1 MGELRWTKMSLFLIM
16 LPQFTA
22 VTGREAVVK
31 VGDEVTLS
39 CGNVDKDHNSCDNIE
54 WLFADSGGTPS
65 VVLIRSGQIGEHAG
79 DKSDRLR
86 VTEKNCSLVLKN
98 VTAKDV
104 GQYTCRQFQ
113 ESGQHTDLLSCY
125 LSVIIMTE
133 HQKDDGVALTCS
145 LLRYGPCKHKVKWL
159 REGRNVN
166 EDHADDSQPEC
177 SVTYSLS
184 DSSTTM
190 LKSKLRELFKC
201 ELTNLESKSV
211 ETFSFSRQSS
221 AEKPGDATT
230 APTTAPTTSVGTTAT
245 SKITETG
252 NMDWLLYIIA
262 ATGVVVALLITV
274 VVVVICKRSKGNKK
288 QVDENTGQ
296 SLNLAES
303 SPETSRDT
311 VDPQD
316 GVSYASVSYIKN
328 TSKAWVKN
336 NGDEDDT
343 VTYSTVK
350 ASSSSAGA
358 PDDASGLYATINKP
372 QK

>member
-16 LPQFTA
+16 LLQFTA
-22 VTGREAVVK
+22 VTGREAIVK

-39 CGNVDKDHNSCDNIE
+39 CGNVDKDHDSCDDIE

-104 GQYTCRQFQ
+104 GQYTCIP
-113 ESGQHTDLLSCY
+113 HTNLI
-125 LSVIIMTE
+125 SVITMTE
-133 HQKDDGVALTCS
+133 HQKDDEVTLTCS

-166 EDHADDSQPEC
+166 EDHANDSQPGC

-184 DSSTTM
+184 GSSTTM

-230 APTTAPTTSVGTTAT
+230 APTTSVGTTAT

-262 ATGVVVALLITV
+262 ATGVVVALLTTV
-274 VVVVICKRSKGNKK
+274 VVVVICKRNKGNKK

-296 SLNLAES
+296 SLNLAVTES
-303 SPETSRDT
+303 APETSRDT
-311 VDPQD
+311 VDPED

-328 TSKAWVKN
+328 TSKTWVKN

-358 PDDASGLYATINKP
+358 PDDASGLYTTINKP